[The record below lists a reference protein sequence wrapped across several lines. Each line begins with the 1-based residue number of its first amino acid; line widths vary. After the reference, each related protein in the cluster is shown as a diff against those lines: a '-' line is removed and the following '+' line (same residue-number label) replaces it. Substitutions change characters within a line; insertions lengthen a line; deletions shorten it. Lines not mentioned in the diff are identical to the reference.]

1 MVKIHTL
8 GGLIVANYFRVGK
21 KNKFLRFFNFPF
33 LAVLLFFLEFF
44 MDLMFYFHEKVEFA
58 KFTKIYLHAKI
69 RPLKVYHGAL

>member
-8 GGLIVANYFRVGK
+8 GGLIVANYFREGK
-21 KNKFLRFFNFPF
+21 KQISAIFIFPF